1 MKKILL
7 LIALLVSA
15 LTFAQ
20 NNGITYQAVIYS
32 TNGEAI
38 PGIQNPNS
46 PLVNKAICLQFS
58 VIDSNT
64 QTEYQEKVAITTD
77 SFGMVNLVIGNGT
90 QSGGYASS
98 FNAIAW
104 SNSKKYLKVSV
115 DQSGNCNAFEEISNQ
130 LLTYVPFALAADSAA
145 SVSGIVGIANGGTN
159 ATTVVGAKTNLQ
171 LQNVDNTSDINKPLS
186 TATQTALNSKVDK
199 VVGKDLSTNDFTTVE
214 KTKLAEISGVNTGD
228 QDLSSYATLTN
239 LDTKVD
245 KVAGKNLSTEDFT
258 TAEKTKLASLNG
270 TPDLSGYVPFNGAQ
284 RALNLGNNNLQANQ
298 VTTNNLSV
306 GSVNGMAIG
315 MKGTGETNIL
325 GSSSMAYASG
335 GFANTGFGH
344 LTLSETQGDENTALG
359 SQAMR
364 SSTTGSRNT
373 AVGRASLN
381 GNLSGNNNTALGY
394 NTRVSANNLSNTT
407 AIGANA
413 VVGTSNTIQL
423 GDTNVT
429 SVKTS
434 GKLTTGTI
442 TLPNTDGTSGQVLST
457 NGSGVISWTSPSS
470 VNTSNL
476 VDLTTNQFIAG
487 NKIFTSTSIGL
498 QLNTDSYGAKVMKVG
513 FPNNGGNNRNSY
525 KSLTLGVDA
534 LKSLL
539 YGDNEIAIGYNA
551 LYNDVRGTENI
562 AIGNYSLFTTNYDNI
577 TNSWAQNNVVMGN
590 YSGYNMTSG
599 KHNVLM
605 GWQSGYSLNRGSNN
619 TIIGPNAS
627 GLGIETGNNNTIIG
641 RALNLPTD
649 LTNNIILANGNT
661 TIGAQFDGT
670 NWTMSGNIK
679 AIGFKTPTGTASGF
693 LKADGSVDT
702 NSYLTSS
709 TANTNLVDLTT
720 NQTIAGNKTLSG
732 ITTLS
737 NTTAS
742 TSTSNGALIV
752 TGGTGIGGKLNVG
765 GITTVSNSTASTSTT
780 SGAFV
785 VAGGA
790 GIAGNVNVGGN
801 ETISGSLGIGTSSV
815 NSSAALEVNSTT
827 QGILFPRVTLAQRDL
842 IASPAKGLVVMCT
855 DCGQTGGEL
864 GELQVFNGSRWTN
877 AVGTDASGVSA
888 GINVPAIGSSFQGGK
903 VAYILTPSD
912 PGYESGKVKG
922 IIAATQDLSTSRL
935 RLNNGTY
942 NYSIQNGNSA
952 IGAGLNNTNL
962 LYAAYGTS
970 NTTTSP
976 SYLAYNYSIL
986 EGGVTYDDWFI
997 PSKDELYKLYLNK
1010 AAIGNF
1016 SETGTAEAVYW
1027 SSNYC
1032 NGNSGAGQYVRF
1044 TDGFISCNGTENSY
1058 RVRLVRYFTID
1069 GVTSLT
1075 ADTFNGNLNGNAT
1088 SATNVSGV
1096 VAIANGGTG
1105 ATTAT
1110 GAINALLPT
1119 QASANG
1125 KVLTSDGT
1133 NVSWSSPGGNT
1144 HYVGESYGGGIVF
1157 YTYDNGAHG
1166 LIVATSEIGD
1176 LGPESSASTTG
1187 ITFGGNGI
1195 WTGAYRYGV
1204 GGGLENTN
1212 VIISK
1217 NSNTGTQYFNYSKTT
1232 NTLYAALSASQYLPG
1247 GTQSIYYGDWYLP
1260 SKGELELLWNNRSSI
1275 TGSGY
1280 NPAHQ
1285 YWSSTET
1292 NDYYAYKMQTNGG
1305 VGWTPKVDLCFVLP
1319 IRKF

>member
-7 LIALLVSA
+7 LIALLFSV

-20 NNGITYQAVIYS
+20 NQGITYQAVLYNS
-32 TNGEAI
+32 KGESL
-38 PGIQNPNS
+38 PGINNS
-46 PLVNKAICLQFS
+46 SSPMTNKLVCLQFS
-58 VIDSNT
+58 IIDSNL
-64 QTEYQEKVAITTD
+64 QTEYQEKATVTTD
-77 SFGMVNLVIGNGT
+77 AFGMVNLVIGYGT
-90 QSGGYASS
+90 QTGGYASS
-98 FNAIAW
+98 FSTIVW
-104 SNSKKYLKVSV
+104 SNGQKKLKVSL
-115 DQSGNCNAFEEISNQ
+115 DQTGNCTVFEEISDQ
-130 LLTYVPFALAADSAA
+130 LLTYVPYALNASNAA
-145 SVSGIVGIANGGTN
+145 SVSGVVGITNGGTN
-159 ATTVVGAKTNLQ
+159 ATTILGAKTNLQ
-171 LQNVDNTSDINKPLS
+171 LQNVDNTSDLNKPIS
-186 TATQTALNSKVDK
+186 TATQVA
-199 VVGKDLSTNDFTTVE
+199 
-214 KTKLAEISGVNTGD
+214 
-228 QDLSSYATLTN
+228 

-245 KVAGKNLSTEDFT
+245 KISGKGLSTEDFT
-258 TAEKTKLASLNG
+258 TAEKTKLASLTG
-270 TPDLSGYVPFNGAQ
+270 TPDLSGYATVTSLTDAVTNKFVDLTTNQTIAGNKNFTSDIQVNGLTIGKGKGQNDQNTAVGAGALNSSNSNGTRNTAVGALALANYAGTTFDNNTGVGYFNMIGLTTGYGNTSLGAETMFNVGVASNNTAIGNQSLINTAGDNNVGVGARSGDGLTTGTNNTFLGTQARTLGSSSTISNSTALGYDAVVSSNNTIQLGNAAITDVKTNGAITATKFKIPNGTASQ
-284 RALNLGNNNLQANQ
+284 FLMADGSVSNSAGVPYNGATTSVNLGNNNLQANQ
-298 VTTNNLSV
+298 ITTNSLSV
-306 GSVNGMAIG
+306 GNINNMAVG
-315 MKGTGETNIL
+315 MKGTGETNYF
-325 GSSSMAYASG
+325 GNGSMAYSPG
-335 GFANTGFGH
+335 GFANTAFGT

-364 SSTTGSRNT
+364 SNTTGAKNT
-373 AVGRASLN
+373 AVGRASLG
-381 GNLSGNNNTALGY
+381 GNLTGSSNTAIGY
-394 NTRVSANNLSNTT
+394 NTRVGSNNLTNTT
-407 AIGANA
+407 VIGANA
-413 VVGTSNTIQL
+413 IASASNTIQL

-434 GKLTTGTI
+434 GKLTTGSI

-457 NGSGVISWTSPSS
+457 NGSGVVSWITPSS

-476 VDLTTNQFIAG
+476 VDLTTNQ
-487 NKIFTSTSIGL
+487 T
-498 QLNTDSYGAKVMKVG
+498 V
-513 FPNNGGNNRNSY
+513 
-525 KSLTLGVDA
+525 
-534 LKSLL
+534 
-539 YGDNEIAIGYNA
+539 
-551 LYNDVRGTENI
+551 
-562 AIGNYSLFTTNYDNI
+562 
-577 TNSWAQNNVVMGN
+577 
-590 YSGYNMTSG
+590 
-599 KHNVLM
+599 
-605 GWQSGYSLNRGSNN
+605 
-619 TIIGPNAS
+619 
-627 GLGIETGNNNTIIG
+627 
-641 RALNLPTD
+641 
-649 LTNNIILANGNT
+649 
-661 TIGAQFDGT
+661 
-670 NWTMSGNIK
+670 
-679 AIGFKTPTGTASGF
+679 
-693 LKADGSVDT
+693 
-702 NSYLTSS
+702 
-709 TANTNLVDLTT
+709 
-720 NQTIAGNKTLSG
+720 AGNKTLSG
-732 ITTLS
+732 ITTVS

-742 TSTSNGALIV
+742 TT
-752 TGGTGIGGKLNVG
+752 
-765 GITTVSNSTASTSTT
+765 TT
-780 SGAFV
+780 SGALV

-801 ETISGSLGIGTSSV
+801 ETISGSLGIGTTAT

-827 QGILFPRVTLAQRDL
+827 KGILFPRVTLAQRDL

-864 GELQVFNGSRWTN
+864 GELQIFNGSRWTN

-942 NYSIQNGNSA
+942 NYSIQNSNSA

-962 LYAAYGTS
+962 LYAAYGMS

-1075 ADTFNGNLNGNAT
+1075 ADTFNGDLNGNAT
-1088 SATNVSGV
+1088 TATNVTGV
-1096 VAIANGGTG
+1096 VAIVNGGTG

-1110 GAINALLPT
+1110 GAINALLPS
-1119 QASANG
+1119 QSSANG

-1133 NVSWSSPGGNT
+1133 NVSWTTVGGNT
-1144 HYVGESYGGGIVF
+1144 HYVGEAYGGGIVF

-1217 NSNTGTQYFNYSKTT
+1217 NSNTGTQYFNYSRTT

-1247 GTQSIYYGDWYLP
+1247 GTQSMYYGDWYLP

>member
-115 DQSGNCNAFEEISNQ
+115 DQSGNCNSFEEISNQ

-171 LQNVDNTSDINKPLS
+171 LQNVDNTSDINKPVS
-186 TATQTALNSKVDK
+186 TATQTALDSKVDK

-423 GDTNVT
+423 GDTNIT

-476 VDLTTNQFIAG
+476 VDLTTNQTVVGKKNFSSDIVVNGLTIGKGKGQNDQNTAIGAG
-487 NKIFTSTSIGL
+487 ALNLSNSNGTRNTAVGALALANYAGTTFDNNTGVGYFNMIGL
-498 QLNTDSYGAKVMKVG
+498 TTGYGNTSLGAETMFNVG
-513 FPNNGGNNRNSY
+513 ATSNN
-525 KSLTLGVDA
+525 T
-534 LKSLL
+534 
-539 YGDNEIAIGYNA
+539 
-551 LYNDVRGTENI
+551 
-562 AIGNYSLFTTNYDNI
+562 AIGNQSLINAAGD
-577 TNSWAQNNVVMGN
+577 NNVGVGARSGDGLTTGTNNTFIGTQARTLSSSATISNATALGYGAVVTENNSIQLGN
-590 YSGYNMTSG
+590 LGVTNVKTSG
-599 KHNVLM
+599 AI
-605 GWQSGYSLNRGSNN
+605 
-619 TIIGPNAS
+619 TAS
-627 GLGIETGNNNTIIG
+627 
-641 RALNLPTD
+641 
-649 LTNNIILANGNT
+649 
-661 TIGAQFDGT
+661 
-670 NWTMSGNIK
+670 
-679 AIGFKTPTGTASGF
+679 GFKTPTGTASGF

-765 GITTVSNSTASTSTT
+765 GITTVSNSTASTTTT

-801 ETISGSLGIGTSSV
+801 ETISGSLGIGTTAT

-827 QGILFPRVTLAQRDL
+827 KGILFPRVTLAQRDL
-842 IASPAKGLVVMCT
+842 IASPAKGLVIMCT

-1119 QASANG
+1119 QASASG

-1157 YTYDNGAHG
+1157 FTYDNGAHG
-1166 LIVATSEIGD
+1166 LIVATSEIGN

-1217 NSNTGTQYFNYSKTT
+1217 NSNTGTQYFNYSRTT

-1247 GTQSIYYGDWYLP
+1247 GTQSMYYGDWYLP

>member
-7 LIALLVSA
+7 LLSLLMSVM
-15 LTFAQ
+15 TFAQ
-20 NNGITYQAVIYS
+20 NKGITYQAVIYS
-32 TNGEAI
+32 ANGESV
-38 PGIQNPNS
+38 PGVKNTS
-46 PLVNKAICLQFS
+46 APLANQSICLQFNIVDDLS
-58 VIDSNT
+58 
-64 QTEYQEKVAITTD
+64 QTEYQEKIAVTTD
-77 SFGMVNLVIGNGT
+77 EFGMVNLVIGNGT
-90 QSGGYASS
+90 QTGGYASS
-98 FNAIAW
+98 FDGIVW
-104 SNSKKYLKVSV
+104 TNSKKSLKVSL
-115 DQSGNCNAFEEISNQ
+115 DQSGSCYNFYEISNQ
-130 LLTYVPFALAADSAA
+130 LLTYVPFSLSANSA
-145 SVSGIVGIANGGTN
+145 TNVSGIVGIAHGGTN

-171 LQNVDNTSDINKPLS
+171 LQNVDNTSDINKPVS
-186 TATQTALNSKVDK
+186 TATQTALDSKVDK

-470 VNTSNL
+470 ANTS
-476 VDLTTNQFIAG
+476 
-487 NKIFTSTSIGL
+487 
-498 QLNTDSYGAKVMKVG
+498 
-513 FPNNGGNNRNSY
+513 
-525 KSLTLGVDA
+525 
-534 LKSLL
+534 
-539 YGDNEIAIGYNA
+539 
-551 LYNDVRGTENI
+551 
-562 AIGNYSLFTTNYDNI
+562 
-577 TNSWAQNNVVMGN
+577 
-590 YSGYNMTSG
+590 
-599 KHNVLM
+599 
-605 GWQSGYSLNRGSNN
+605 
-619 TIIGPNAS
+619 
-627 GLGIETGNNNTIIG
+627 
-641 RALNLPTD
+641 
-649 LTNNIILANGNT
+649 
-661 TIGAQFDGT
+661 
-670 NWTMSGNIK
+670 
-679 AIGFKTPTGTASGF
+679 
-693 LKADGSVDT
+693 
-702 NSYLTSS
+702 
-709 TANTNLVDLTT
+709 NLVDLTT

-732 ITTLS
+732 ITTVS
-737 NTTAS
+737 NNTAS
-742 TSTSNGALIV
+742 TAISNGALV
-752 TGGTGIGGKLNVG
+752 VAGGTGIAGNLNVG
-765 GITTVSNSTASTSTT
+765 GITTITNSTASSAVTN
-780 SGAFV
+780 GALV
-785 VAGGA
+785 VTGGA
-790 GIAGNVNVGGN
+790 GISGNVNVGGN
-801 ETISGSLGIGTSSV
+801 ETISGSLGVGTTAT

-827 QGILFPRVTLAQRDL
+827 KGILFPRVTLAQRDL
-842 IASPAKGLVVMCT
+842 IASPAKGLVVMCL

-888 GINVPAIGSSFQGGK
+888 GVGVPAIGSSFQGGL
-903 VAYILTPSD
+903 VAYILAPTD
-912 PGYESGKVKG
+912 PGYEVGKIKGLIVTPADISSAAGIRYDAGTAILGINNSG
-922 IIAATQDLSTSRL
+922 T
-935 RLNNGTY
+935 
-942 NYSIQNGNSA
+942 A
-952 IGAGLNNTNL
+952 IGTGLSNTIASYN
-962 LYAAYGTS
+962 AYGS
-970 NTTTSP
+970 VNRSIP
-976 SYLAYNYSIL
+976 KIAMDYSVV
-986 EGGVTYDDWFI
+986 ENGVTYDDWYI
-997 PSKDELYKLYLNK
+997 PSRDELLKIHANK
-1010 AAIGNF
+1010 ALLGSF
-1016 SETGTAEAVYW
+1016 PSTRGYW
-1027 SSNYC
+1027 SSSLWT
-1032 NGNSGAGQYVRF
+1032 NSQALTMVVFSDTRGYYGGDGTDDGRDRVRF
-1044 TDGFISCNGTENSY
+1044 
-1058 RVRLVRYFTID
+1058 VRSFSVPIQTTI
-1069 GVTSLT
+1069 T
-1075 ADTFNGNLNGNAT
+1075 ATNFNGNAT

-1110 GAINALLPT
+1110 GAINALLPSQT
-1119 QASANG
+1119 SANG

-1176 LGPESSASTTG
+1176 LGPESSSSTTG
-1187 ITFGGNGI
+1187 ITFGGSGT

-1217 NSNTGTQYFNYSKTT
+1217 NSNTGTQYFNYSRTT
-1232 NTLYAALSASQYLPG
+1232 STLYAALSASQYLPG
-1247 GTQSIYYGDWYLP
+1247 GTQSMYYGDWYLP
-1260 SKGELELLWNNRSSI
+1260 SKGELEILWNNRLLI

-1280 NPAHQ
+1280 NSAHE

-1292 NDYYAYKMQTNGG
+1292 NESYAYKLQTNGG
-1305 VGWTPKVDLCFVLP
+1305 VGWTPKTTLCFVLP